1 MNVQGLAAEET
12 KKAKRIWRR
21 GEGFEPPDTDCIRI
35 ASLSLQAACLRP
47 LSLLRMHGFLPL
59 TFSSGKAFLK
69 THASNPVACVLVDLM
84 MPGVSGFEVKE
95 QLAKSNPQLP
105 VILITANANPEVC
118 LKAEREGFFACLA
131 KPCNESRLIPLITQ
145 SLRPT
150 SI

>member
-1 MNVQGLAAEET
+1 MN
-12 KKAKRIWRR
+12 R
-21 GEGFEPPDTDCIRI
+21 EPLEPLI
-35 ASLSLQAACLRP
+35 AIVDDDPAVRVSLSR
-47 LSLLRMHGFLPL
+47 LLRMHGFLPL

>member
-1 MNVQGLAAEET
+1 MN
-12 KKAKRIWRR
+12 R
-21 GEGFEPPDTDCIRI
+21 EPLEPLI
-35 ASLSLQAACLRP
+35 AIVDDDPAVRVSLSR
-47 LSLLRMHGFLPL
+47 LLRMHGFLPL

-118 LKAEREGFFACLA
+118 LKAEREGFAACLA
-131 KPCNESRLIPLITQ
+131 KPFEASELIPLINQT
-145 SLRPT
+145 LRRTTARPQPAAIPSASSVAT
-150 SI
+150 GRQ